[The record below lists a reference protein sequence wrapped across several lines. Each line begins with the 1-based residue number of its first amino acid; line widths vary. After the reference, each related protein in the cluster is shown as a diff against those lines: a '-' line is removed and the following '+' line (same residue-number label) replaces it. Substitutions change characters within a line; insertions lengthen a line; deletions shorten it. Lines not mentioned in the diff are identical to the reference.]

1 MFKKISLAIS
11 TVTLTS
17 LVVFAPLQAEAAEN
31 SNTSNQEMQS
41 QQKSFKNAQGKYD
54 FNKGPNTDTM
64 PIQLLDE
71 SSKQK
76 IYDLNEL
83 KQNNQIS
90 QYEYNERASK
100 IFNQYLGLEDDNS
113 NTNSQAT
120 NSSNQENNMNS
131 NQQEILPET
140 GAVSDNN
147 AILGLSFGAIGL
159 ILVIGSIIRKKRF
172 N

>member
-1 MFKKISLAIS
+1 MLKKISLAIS

-64 PIQLLDE
+64 PIGLLDE

-113 NTNSQAT
+113 NTNSQVT
-120 NSSNQENNMNS
+120 NSSNQKNNMNS

-140 GAVSDNN
+140 GEVSDNN